1 MSLKQ
6 KSSMPRCLRYYYSVF
21 ITLLLSACTVLGPD
35 YEAPRDMPL
44 PKEWEPVQS
53 EIESREVSQWWTSFN
68 EPVLNELIAL
78 GAKQNLSLEAAG
90 LRIVQSRAALGI
102 SDALIFPQQ
111 QTVSGNAA
119 KLYQN
124 EKSFNSAAFGLD
136 VGWEMDIWGKYARG
150 IETSEANFYAT
161 VASYRDVLVSV
172 TAEIAR
178 NYINYR
184 TAEERIYLSRQNIE
198 IQERVVEMTQVQ
210 YDSGN
215 VSELDVQQAK
225 TQLYATQASL
235 PALNISRLQSAN
247 AIAVLVGKLPENV
260 APMLVLKEARQT
272 PSYDERLAQAATK
285 SQEDDSFIADYNR
298 RSLIPIAPPV
308 QPRINAELMR
318 RRPDLQVAELQA
330 KAQSARIGARQADLY
345 PQFFLFGSIGLSDT
359 VRTGDALSASNAVTA
374 AIGPGFSWN
383 IFQYDRIKNQVRI
396 EDARFQESL
405 SNYNQQVLEAV
416 AEVSNALIAY
426 EFSQQQAKYNFAAV
440 EASIRAFNISATQY
454 NNGLVTYQRLLST
467 VEKMTLRE
475 DTYAQTKGNIA
486 NSVVALYKALG
497 GGWDQHG
504 DIPLVK
510 PEIMEQM
517 INRTDWGNVL
527 EPEILSGED
536 RNESGTP

>member
-1 MSLKQ
+1 
-6 KSSMPRCLRYYYSVF
+6 MPRCLRYYYSVF

>member
-1 MSLKQ
+1 MTVSQPLTI
-6 KSSMPRCLRYYYSVF
+6 PNYLRYPCGAF
-21 ITLLLSACTVLGPD
+21 IALVLSACTALGPD
-35 YEAPRDMPL
+35 YETPPNIPL
-44 PKEWEPVQS
+44 PKKWTPVQA
-53 EIESREVSQWWTSFN
+53 ETERREVSKWWTLFN
-68 EPVLNELIAL
+68 EPVLNELITL
-78 GAKQNLSLEAAG
+78 GARQNLSVEAAG

-111 QTVSGNAA
+111 QAVTGNAA
-119 KLYQN
+119 KIYQN
-124 EKSFNSAAFGLD
+124 ENSYSSAALGLD
-136 VGWEMDIWGKYARG
+136 VAWELDIWGKYARG
-150 IETSEANFYAT
+150 IETSEANLYASI
-161 VASYRDVLVSV
+161 ASYRDVLVTV

-184 TAEERIYLSRQNIE
+184 TAEERIYLSKQNIT
-198 IQERVVEMTQVQ
+198 IQQRVVAMTQVQ

-225 TQLYATQASL
+225 TQLYATQAAL
-235 PALNISRLQSAN
+235 PALNIARLQSAN
-247 AIAVLVGKLPENV
+247 AIAVLVGRLPEHIT
-260 APMLVLKEARQT
+260 PMLATKESRQA
-272 PSYDERLAQAATK
+272 PGYDERMAQAATK
-285 SQEDDSFIADYNR
+285 SKDDDSFIVDYNS
-298 RSLIPIAPPV
+298 RSLIPIAPPIA
-308 QPRINAELMR
+308 PSIDPNLIR

-345 PQFFLFGSIGLSDT
+345 PQFFLFGNIGVSDT
-359 VRTGDALSASNAVTA
+359 VRTGDSFSASNAVTA

-396 EDARFQESL
+396 EDALFQESL
-405 SNYNQQVLEAV
+405 TNYNQQVLEAV
-416 AEVSNALIAY
+416 REVSNALIAY
-426 EFSQQQAKYNFAAV
+426 EFLQQQAEFNFAAV

-475 DTYAQTKGNIA
+475 DTYAQTKGRIA
-486 NSVVALYKALG
+486 NNVIALYKALG

-517 INRTDWGNVL
+517 INRTDWGDYL
-527 EPEILSGED
+527 QQETLTGED
-536 RNESGTP
+536 RDEPNTP